1 MQRAGEHHALALQ
14 TPPKTEHYV
23 ARNLKNNSI
32 EVPSKNLA
40 GGGLGRTEDKD
51 LELSKVRFVRLQIT

>member
-14 TPPKTEHYV
+14 TPPETEHSV

-32 EVPSKNLA
+32 KEPSKNQA
-40 GGGLGRTEDKD
+40 EGGLSVLTWGEQKRE
-51 LELSKVRFVRLQIT
+51 I